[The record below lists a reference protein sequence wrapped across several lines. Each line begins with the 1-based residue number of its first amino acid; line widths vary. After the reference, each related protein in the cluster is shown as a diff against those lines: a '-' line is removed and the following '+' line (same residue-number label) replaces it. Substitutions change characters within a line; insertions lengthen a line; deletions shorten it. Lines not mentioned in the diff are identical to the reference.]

1 MHQFFTTFAGMNI
14 PSKYDP
20 SRVEDKWYA
29 YWMKQGFFR
38 STPDDREPYCI
49 VIPPPNVTGVLHM
62 GHMLN
67 NTIQDV
73 LIRRARMQGKNAL
86 WVPGTDHAS
95 IATEARVVQKLAEE
109 GIRKADLTREEFLEY
124 AWEWKEKHG
133 GIILEQLKK
142 LGASCDWDRTCF
154 TMDEALSESVLK
166 VFVDL
171 YRKGWIYRGVR
182 MVNWDPQAL
191 TAVSDEEVV
200 YREVASKLFYL
211 RYRVE
216 GEEEYISIAT
226 TRPET
231 ILGDTAVCVHPGDE
245 RYRKFHGKK
254 VLVPLINRPVPV
266 IVDEYVDR
274 EFGTGALKITPAH
287 DINDYELG
295 LKYNLESIDIFNDD
309 GSLNEAAQ
317 VLVGEDRFRARDRI
331 VPMLEEAGNLV
342 KIEDYMNKV
351 GFSERTDA
359 VIEPKLSL
367 QWFLDM
373 KELSRP
379 ALDSVMNNEIKLQPA
394 KFRNTYRHWME
405 NVKDW
410 CISRQLWW
418 GHRIPAYFY
427 GEGPN
432 DYVVAETIEE
442 AVGLAREA
450 SGQDNLHAQDLHQ
463 DEDVL
468 DTWFS
473 SWLWPISVFDGIRH
487 PDNADINYYYP
498 TNDLVTAPE
507 ILFFW
512 VARMI
517 IAGYEYRNQ
526 KPFSTVYLTGIVRD
540 RLRRKMS
547 KSLGNSPDPIELM
560 KKYSADGVRVG
571 MLFCSPAGND
581 LLFEE
586 SLTEQGRNFSNK
598 IWNAFRLI
606 KSWKVEPDLEQPH
619 HAQAAVDWFASRL
632 SRALREVEDQ
642 FKKYRVSDALMII
655 YKLFWDE
662 FSSWYLELVK
672 PAYQQPIDALTYE
685 KTIGFIDQLMHM
697 LHPFMPFITEEI
709 WQLISERKPGESLM
723 ISSMPA
729 PGKYDRD
736 LLDHME
742 AVKEVITQIRSIRN
756 EKSIPPRDQLQL
768 LVRSSSSAVYPAHL
782 ESIIIKLANLS
793 AVELIQKDPASSV
806 SFMVRN
812 VEYKVPLEGLVD
824 HAEEIEKL
832 ENELEYAR
840 GFLTSVQKKMQNEQF
855 VQHAPDQVVDRER
868 QKMADAEDKIAVL
881 EAQIRKLRE
890 QV

>member
-1 MHQFFTTFAGMNI
+1 VNI

-20 SRVEDKWYA
+20 SSVEDKWYR
-29 YWMKQGFFR
+29 YWMEQKFFR
-38 STPDDREPYCI
+38 SVPDDREPYSI

-67 NTIQDV
+67 NTLQDV
-73 LIRRARMQGKNAL
+73 LIRRARMLGKNAL

-95 IATEARVVQKLAEE
+95 IATEARVVNMLAEK
-109 GIRKADLTREEFLEY
+109 GIQKSDLTREEFLSH

-154 TMDEALSESVLK
+154 TMDEALSASVIK

-171 YRKGWIYRGVR
+171 FKKGKIYRGVR

-191 TAVSDEEVV
+191 TAVSDEEVN
-200 YREVASKLFYL
+200 YREVQSELYYIKYK
-211 RYRVE
+211 VE
-216 GEEEYISIAT
+216 GEEEFVIIAT

-231 ILGDTAVCVHPGDE
+231 VLGDTAVCVHPEDE
-245 RYRKFHGKK
+245 RFKKFHGKR
-254 VLVPLINRPVPV
+254 VLIPLINRSVPI

-295 LKYNLESIDIFNDD
+295 IKHNLESIDIFNDD
-309 GSLNEAAQ
+309 GTLNEAAQ
-317 VLVGEDRFRARDRI
+317 IFIGEERFKARELI
-331 VPMLEEAGNLV
+331 VPDLERAGNLV
-342 KIEDYMNKV
+342 KSEDYVNKV
-351 GFSERTDA
+351 GFSERTEA

-367 QWFLDM
+367 QWFMKM
-373 KELSRP
+373 KELSEP
-379 ALDSVMNNEIKLQPA
+379 ALEQVMNDTIQLQPA
-394 KFRNTYRHWME
+394 KFKNTYRHWME

-427 GEGPN
+427 GAAPN
-432 DYVVAETIEE
+432 DYVVAESVE
-442 AVGLAREA
+442 AAVELAKQKTGNAELTAEGLR
-450 SGQDNLHAQDLHQ
+450 Q

-473 SWLWPISVFDGIRH
+473 SWLWPISVFDGIRY
-487 PDNADINYYYP
+487 PDNEDIKYYYP

-517 IAGYEYRNQ
+517 IAGYEYRNE
-526 KPFSTVYLTGIVRD
+526 KPFDTVYLTGIVRD
-540 RLRRKMS
+540 SMRRKMS

-571 MLFCSPAGND
+571 MLLCSPAGND

-606 KSWKVEPDLEQPH
+606 RSWKVDPTLEPPAH
-619 HAQAAVDWFASRL
+619 SVVVADWFDSKL
-632 SRALREVEDQ
+632 KRAFKRTDNQ
-642 FKKYRVSDALMII
+642 FQKYRISDALMIV

-662 FSSWYLELVK
+662 FSSWYLETIK
-672 PAYQQPIDALTYE
+672 PAYEAPIDAVTYE
-685 KTIGFIDQLMHM
+685 RTIGFIDQLLHM

-709 WQLISERKPGESLM
+709 WQLVIPRKDGESLM
-723 ISSMPA
+723 VSSMPQ
-729 PGKYDRD
+729 PEKYDRKLIKQFED
-736 LLDHME
+736 L
-742 AVKEVITQIRSIRN
+742 KEVVTNIRSLRKDKN
-756 EKSIPPRDQLQL
+756 IPPKEVMKL
-768 LVRSSSSAVYPAHL
+768 LVRSSANGSYNPTL
-782 ESIIIKLANLS
+782 EPVITKLANLS
-793 AVELIQKDPASSV
+793 EVELISNDEPDDAV
-806 SFMVRN
+806 SFIVKN
-812 VEYKVPLEGLVD
+812 VEYFVPVGSLVD
-824 HAEEIEKL
+824 TEEEIEKL
-832 ENELEYAR
+832 EFELEYTI
-840 GFLTSVQKKMQNEQF
+840 GFLKSVRKKMSNERF
-855 VQHAPDQVVDRER
+855 VRNAPERVVEKER
-868 QKMADAEDKIAVL
+868 QKITDAEVKIGVL
-881 EAQIRKLRE
+881 KSQIEKLKGRA
-890 QV
+890 